1 MTKRDTKINPEI
13 LPEKQK
19 LEEEIIEQIEEA
31 ELVQIVETLPM
42 PVNNPGVQSD
52 FVSNLDKHQVYSRL
66 EKIFQAIKNE
76 RKETQELGLLLKK
89 YALQSG
95 NLSRDEM
102 KIVKDQFVDLLKITG
117 LSIPLIMPF
126 SPVIIPLIMKL
137 GQKVGVRI
145 LPTSFYDEEE
155 ST

>member
-1 MTKRDTKINPEI
+1 MKKNNAKNKSEP
-13 LPEKQK
+13 LPEKQQ
-19 LEEEIIEQIEEA
+19 LEEEIIKEVDQA
-31 ELVQIVETLPM
+31 ELAHIVETLPI

-52 FVSNLDKHQVYSRL
+52 FSSTLDKHQVYDRL
-66 EKIFQAIKNE
+66 EKIFLAIKNE
-76 RKETQELGLLLKK
+76 QKETQELGLLLKK

-95 NLSRDEM
+95 NLTRDEM
-102 KIVKDQFVDLLKITG
+102 RIVKDQFMDLLKITG

-126 SPVIIPLIMKL
+126 SPVIIPLMMKL

-145 LPTSFYDEEE
+145 LPTSFYDDEE

>member
-1 MTKRDTKINPEI
+1 MKKNNSKNKSEP
-13 LPEKQK
+13 LPDKQQ
-19 LEEEIIEQIEEA
+19 LEEEIIKQVDQA
-31 ELVQIVETLPM
+31 ELAHIVETLPM

-52 FVSNLDKHQVYSRL
+52 FSSTLDKHQVYDRL
-66 EKIFQAIKNE
+66 EKIFLAIKNE
-76 RKETQELGLLLKK
+76 QKETQELGLLLKK

-95 NLSRDEM
+95 NLTRDEM
-102 KIVKDQFVDLLKITG
+102 RIVKDQFMDILKIAG

-126 SPVIIPLIMKL
+126 SPVIIPLMMKL

-145 LPTSFYDEEE
+145 LPTSFYDDEE

>member
-1 MTKRDTKINPEI
+1 
-13 LPEKQK
+13 
-19 LEEEIIEQIEEA
+19 
-31 ELVQIVETLPM
+31 V
-42 PVNNPGVQSD
+42 PVNNPSVHSD
-52 FVSNLDKHQVYSRL
+52 FFSTLDKHQVYDRL
-66 EKIFQAIKNE
+66 EKIFLAIKNE
-76 RKETQELGLLLKK
+76 KKETQELGLLLKK

>member
-1 MTKRDTKINPEI
+1 MTERDTKINPEI

-52 FVSNLDKHQVYSRL
+52 FVSNLDKHQVYSRI

-89 YALQSG
+89 YAAQSG
-95 NLSRDEM
+95 NLTKDEM
-102 KIVKDQFVDLLKITG
+102 KIVKDQFFDLLKMAG

-126 SPVIIPLIMKL
+126 SPVIIPLIVKL
-137 GQKVGVRI
+137 GLKVGIRI
-145 LPTSFYDEEE
+145 LPTSFYDD
-155 ST
+155 

>member
-1 MTKRDTKINPEI
+1 MTERDTKINPEI

-19 LEEEIIEQIEEA
+19 LEEEIIDQIEEA

-52 FVSNLDKHQVYSRL
+52 FVSNLDKHQVYSRI

-89 YALQSG
+89 YAAQSG
-95 NLSRDEM
+95 NLTKSEM
-102 KIVKDQFVDLLKITG
+102 KIVKDQFFDLLKMAG

-126 SPVIIPLIMKL
+126 SPVIIPLIVKL
-137 GQKVGVRI
+137 GLKVGIRI
-145 LPTSFYDEEE
+145 LPTSFYDD
-155 ST
+155 

>member
-1 MTKRDTKINPEI
+1 MKKNNSKNKSEPF
-13 LPEKQK
+13 PEKQQ
-19 LEEEIIEQIEEA
+19 LEEEIIKEVDQA
-31 ELVQIVETLPM
+31 ELAHIVETLPI

-52 FVSNLDKHQVYSRL
+52 FSSTLDKRQVYDRL
-66 EKIFQAIKNE
+66 EKIFVAIKNE
-76 RKETQELGLLLKK
+76 QKETQELGLLLKK

-95 NLSRDEM
+95 NLTRDEM
-102 KIVKDQFVDLLKITG
+102 RIVKDQFMDILKIAG

-126 SPVIIPLIMKL
+126 SPVIIPLMMKL

-145 LPTSFYDEEE
+145 LPTSFYDDEE

>member
-1 MTKRDTKINPEI
+1 MTERDTKINPEI

-89 YALQSG
+89 YAAQSG
-95 NLSRDEM
+95 DLTKDEM
-102 KIVKDQFVDLLKITG
+102 KIVKDQFFDLLKMAG

-126 SPVIIPLIMKL
+126 SPVIIPLIVKL
-137 GQKVGVRI
+137 GIKVGIRI
-145 LPTSFYDEEE
+145 LPTSFYDD
-155 ST
+155 

>member
-1 MTKRDTKINPEI
+1 MKKNNSKNKSQQ
-13 LPEKQK
+13 LPEKQQ
-19 LEEEIIEQIEEA
+19 LEEEIIKQVDQA
-31 ELVQIVETLPM
+31 ELAHIVETLPI

-52 FVSNLDKHQVYSRL
+52 FSSTLDKHQVYDRL
-66 EKIFQAIKNE
+66 EKIFLAIKNE
-76 RKETQELGLLLKK
+76 QKETQELGLLLKK

-95 NLSRDEM
+95 NLTRDEM
-102 KIVKDQFVDLLKITG
+102 RIVKDQFMDILKIAG

-126 SPVIIPLIMKL
+126 SPVIIPLMMKL

-145 LPTSFYDEEE
+145 LPTSFYDDEE